1 MKEVLRYAW
10 GRSSLGEFIA
20 ATSGRGLVALEFSSP
35 GGAPPSR
42 LERRFPD
49 AEFVEDAAGLKATVE
64 SVARLI
70 EHPAATATLTVDMR
84 GSDFEQE
91 VWLALQEIPAGRTIS
106 YGELA
111 CRVRGAHL
119 AQEVGEA
126 CAANTIA
133 VVIPCHRALKKNG
146 GISGYRW
153 GVWRKRALLERE
165 YLDNFSLT

>member
-111 CRVRGAHL
+111 CRVGGAHL